1 MKTTELYSKIIAAK
15 SFLHAEIVR
24 IRTNKNTVTPL
35 SYREIGDR
43 MDMIHEA
50 ERIGV
55 RNLGERQ
62 TRRITRLLD
71 QLETYQVSPNWSEFL
86 PL

>member
-1 MKTTELYSKIIAAK
+1 MMKQNELQSKILAAK
-15 SFLHAEIVR
+15 SFLNAEIVR
-24 IRTNKNTVTPL
+24 IRTNKDTISAL

-55 RNLGERQ
+55 RNLDDRY
-62 TRRITRLLD
+62 TRRITRLIS
-71 QLETYQVSPNWSEFL
+71 QLESIEVSAN
-86 PL
+86 